1 MRPKLTLYL
10 NVEDARYSGE
20 TKWEETISFKRERG
34 LKKYDEKVKDNHT
47 MVEGF
52 GMTLEGRVLA
62 WF

>member
-20 TKWEETISFKRERG
+20 TKWEETISFKRDRG
-34 LKKYDEKVKDNHT
+34 LIDEKFKDNHT
-47 MVEGF
+47 IVEGF
-52 GMTLEGRVLA
+52 GMTLEGRALA